1 MKKPGAATLSLPN
14 RTLACS
20 TAGGPFES
28 ILILKDTV
36 VGASAKRLVTWSR
49 KSGALLTDRALPVDG
64 APTLSPTGDLLV
76 LLRPAKTPGD
86 FTNVSTW
93 RVTADSFEPIGA
105 EDVPGKLRAVCI
117 SPDERYVAWSAF
129 DAEPNGH
136 HRAVRDTKL
145 APIGRFPAAGQQMK
159 TGGVAVSADAFAVAE
174 KGLVQVF
181 DLPSM
186 TPRWQAELVGAES
199 LRYGPDGTL
208 YGSTSKGLI
217 AAYDAAGRQTWKS
230 GAGRDSFPWI
240 LVGGGLVVAGGGNGV
255 LEAATGTSRAQ
266 IGATLSALAIA
277 ADGGEVGTSPV
288 DRPNIVELWTIPPP
302 M

>member
-1 MKKPGAATLSLPN
+1 MKKPAPANLSLPN

-49 KSGALLTDRALPVDG
+49 KTGSLLTDRALPAEG
-64 APTLSPTGDLLV
+64 SPTLSATGALLV
-76 LLRPAKTPGD
+76 LTRPAKSGGD
-86 FTNVSTW
+86 LTNVSTW
-93 RVTADSFEPIGA
+93 RVTADAFEPIGA
-105 EDVPGKLRAVCI
+105 DDVPGKLRAVCI
-117 SPDERYVAWSAF
+117 SDDERYVAWSGF
-129 DAEPNGH
+129 DAEANGH
-136 HRAVRDTKL
+136 HRAVRDAKL
-145 APIGRFPAAGQQMK
+145 ASIARFPDAPQQMK
-159 TGGVAVSADAFAVAE
+159 TGGVAVSGSAFAVAE

-186 TPRWQAELVGAES
+186 TPRWNTDLVGAES

-208 YGSTSKGLI
+208 YASTSKGLI
-217 AAYDAAGRQTWKS
+217 AAYDASGRQTWKA

-255 LEAATGTSRAQ
+255 LDAATGTPRAL

-288 DRPNIVELWTIPPP
+288 DRPNIVELWTIPPS